1 MKGTFEVLRP
11 LQKKKKNYYSL
22 QINQYRLFFFLF
34 FFLKVPDLQSLE
46 TLCSVQKPNILI
58 FQKVF
63 HQKPLLKDL
72 RNQEIVR

>member
-22 QINQYRLFFFLF
+22 QINQYRLFVFF